1 MIASIALVLESLT
14 KRQCEILFAKNIL
27 LKFQKD
33 MISVGNEVKADKFSY
48 PV

>member
-1 MIASIALVLESLT
+1 MIASIALVLESL
-14 KRQCEILFAKNIL
+14 KKLQCEILFAKNIL

-33 MISVGNEVKADKFSY
+33 MISVGKEVKADKFSY